1 MARRIVKTQE
11 MKVRKVMLS
20 NWLTTLFFGKKNK
33 SKVEIPTARFRGTVH
48 PKKGD
53 MFALEQVFHD
63 NGTVEVR
70 MFINGQEV
78 ISKPLT
84 RKGTTE

>member
-1 MARRIVKTQE
+1 MARIVKTQE

-33 SKVEIPTARFRGTVH
+33 TKVEIPTARFRGAVH

>member
-1 MARRIVKTQE
+1 MARIVKTQE

-20 NWLTTLFFGKKNK
+20 NWLTTLFFGKKK
-33 SKVEIPTARFRGTVH
+33 QTKVEIPTARFRGAVH

-63 NGTVEVR
+63 DGRVEVR
-70 MFINGQEV
+70 MFINGQEG

-84 RKGTTE
+84 RKGTE

>member
-1 MARRIVKTQE
+1 MARIVKTQE

-20 NWLTTLFFGKKNK
+20 SWLTTLFFGKKNK
-33 SKVEIPTARFRGTVH
+33 TKVEIPTTRFRGTVH